1 MTKKLIL
8 LSMDINLTGR
18 EASFAKRIPNN
29 FVTRQALANKV
40 DLSLKRDLYIQSFAF
55 RSGALA
61 AKS

>member
-1 MTKKLIL
+1 
-8 LSMDINLTGR
+8 MDINPMGK

>member
-1 MTKKLIL
+1 M
-8 LSMDINLTGR
+8 GR

-29 FVTRQALANKV
+29 FVTRQALADKV

-55 RSGALA
+55 SSGALA